1 LARLGFTGVSE
12 GAQRSALVFALLLLA
27 LLVPAA
33 GLAYAA
39 TPQEDLAGA
48 NASVQKALVAA
59 RAGDV
64 ATAKQAYD
72 QYENTWFDVE
82 DGVRGSSREAYVAI
96 EKAMTGVA
104 TSFAATPPQSGKVV
118 EALAALDREQ
128 QAFISGRPASGSGV
142 AAANG
147 GAAATSPATATG
159 GASAVTTGASGP
171 PTMAGVVGLLSDA
184 QAALGRNDY
193 ATATARLKAFGT
205 SWLDVEGEVK
215 TRSADDYRQT
225 ETDMALAESL
235 AGQQSPQANE
245 VVTRMINRLQPYTQT
260 QQQYGIF
267 DATIIL
273 LREGLEALLVVVALS
288 AFLKKSGNRTG
299 EAWLWSGAVVGLLLS
314 VVLGVGIQA
323 FFGAII
329 NSSNREIMEGII
341 GLFAAAMLIYVSYWL
356 HSKASLGGWQ
366 SYITTQTRQAIGG
379 GRMFGLAVL
388 AFLAVFREGA
398 ETALFYLGMA
408 SNISN
413 SDLFIGLGLGFA
425 MLTVLGVLMVV
436 VGLRIPMRPF
446 FTVASLLV
454 FYLCFKFVG
463 MGIHALQVAGAIP
476 SGSAP
481 YLPSLDIIG
490 LYPTWPTTIAQLVLL
505 AAGLWVV
512 LRDRIGG
519 EPRSPGAPVL
529 TSTSRQAGVN

>member
-1 LARLGFTGVSE
+1 
-12 GAQRSALVFALLLLA
+12 
-27 LLVPAA
+27 
-33 GLAYAA
+33 
-39 TPQEDLAGA
+39 
-48 NASVQKALVAA
+48 
-59 RAGDV
+59 
-64 ATAKQAYD
+64 
-72 QYENTWFDVE
+72 
-82 DGVRGSSREAYVAI
+82 
-96 EKAMTGVA
+96 
-104 TSFAATPPQSGKVV
+104 
-118 EALAALDREQ
+118 
-128 QAFISGRPASGSGV
+128 
-142 AAANG
+142 
-147 GAAATSPATATG
+147 
-159 GASAVTTGASGP
+159 
-171 PTMAGVVGLLSDA
+171 
-184 QAALGRNDY
+184 
-193 ATATARLKAFGT
+193 
-205 SWLDVEGEVK
+205 
-215 TRSADDYRQT
+215 
-225 ETDMALAESL
+225 
-235 AGQQSPQANE
+235 
-245 VVTRMINRLQPYTQT
+245 
-260 QQQYGIF
+260 
-267 DATIIL
+267 
-273 LREGLEALLVVVALS
+273 
-288 AFLKKSGNRTG
+288 
-299 EAWLWSGAVVGLLLS
+299 
-314 VVLGVGIQA
+314 VLGVGIQV

-329 NSSNREIMEGII
+329 NPSNREIMEGII

-356 HSKASLGGWQ
+356 HSKACLGGWQ

-413 SDLFIGLGLGFA
+413 TDLFIGLGLGFA
-425 MLTVLGVLMVV
+425 ILTVLGVLMVV